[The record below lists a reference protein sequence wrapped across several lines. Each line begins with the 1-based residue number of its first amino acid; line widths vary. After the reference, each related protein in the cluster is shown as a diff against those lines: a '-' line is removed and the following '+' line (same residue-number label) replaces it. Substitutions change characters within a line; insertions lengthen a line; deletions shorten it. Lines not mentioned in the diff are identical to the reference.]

1 MVFDMET
8 VRDMETP
15 RLNEGIDKPS
25 TKFMELNVMSAL
37 VRNLLTN
44 NDRGKDDE
52 RNNWLER

>member
-15 RLNEGIDKPS
+15 RLNEGIDNPS
-25 TKFMELNVMSAL
+25 TKLLEINVLPVL